1 MDNWPC
7 MQAERDL
14 ADATK
19 KVGEA
24 HEKVARLLAQKPVG
38 DMGQLQE
45 WQHDLAEAHRQEADA
60 TTAFQKAARDLE
72 KCKDENPR
80 PRPVTEEPPG

>member
-1 MDNWPC
+1 MDDWPC
-7 MQAERDL
+7 MQLERDL

-24 HEKVARLLAQKPVG
+24 YEKVARLLDQKPRG
-38 DMGQLQE
+38 DVGQLQE

-60 TTAFQKAARDLE
+60 TAAFQKAAKDFE
-72 KCKDENPR
+72 KCKDANPR
-80 PRPVTEEPPG
+80 PHPVTEELPG